1 MRYLCLVYVDRDIIG
16 AITPERN
23 QKLQDDVVTYD
34 ADLGRRGLLLMGE
47 PLAEP
52 ETAVTV
58 RRRNG
63 KVTVLDGPFAE
74 TKEHLGG
81 FMLIDAR
88 DLNEA
93 IDVARNDPMTEM
105 GSIEVRALWDYVKGV
120 PKE

>member
-16 AITPERN
+16 SITQERN
-23 QKLQDDVVTYD
+23 RQLQGDVESYD
-34 ADLGRRGLLLMGE
+34 NDLKGRSLLLMGE

-63 KVTVLDGPFAE
+63 KVTVVDGPFAE

-81 FMLIDAR
+81 FMLIEAR

-93 IDVARNDPMTEM
+93 IDVARNDPMADM
-105 GSIEVRALWDYVKGV
+105 GAIEVRALWDYVKGV
-120 PKE
+120 PI